1 VLLAGSE
8 AFLRF
13 FPPRDFQPYLGDES
27 GLEGPFRRDGR
38 WGVGYRSWEAF
49 QALYAERLAQLGP
62 LPDDAGGRPTWAMFG
77 NSFVQAP
84 GMLGDTARAAL
95 PHKRIFHLARNE
107 PLPVRFAQADLL
119 LEQGLRPER
128 LFIVLLPHDVWGL
141 ADHSLDQ
148 FGATSRG
155 GLVYAPRVPTG
166 PAGRALRSSRLAL
179 LGWVRTGR
187 HHAIP
192 GFRPSTLVRGIPG
205 SVQADLRRLFA
216 GLAETTW
223 RHGVAVTVVL
233 IPNHEQ
239 ICRGAPFGFQ
249 DTLTPL
255 CRDLGLDVCDVRAA
269 FLGQGDKPGL
279 FIPDK
284 HFSVRGNRVL
294 LDAVLAHRGGSGPR
308 PAGLAQGGTRP

>member
-1 VLLAGSE
+1 GMLLTAAVLLAGGE

-27 GLEGPFRRDGR
+27 GLEGPFRRDQR

-77 NSFVQAP
+77 TSFVRAP
-84 GMLGDTARAAL
+84 GMPGDTARAAL

-148 FGATSRG
+148 FGA
-155 GLVYAPRVPTG
+155 
-166 PAGRALRSSRLAL
+166 
-179 LGWVRTGR
+179 
-187 HHAIP
+187 
-192 GFRPSTLVRGIPG
+192 
-205 SVQADLRRLFA
+205 
-216 GLAETTW
+216 
-223 RHGVAVTVVL
+223 
-233 IPNHEQ
+233 
-239 ICRGAPFGFQ
+239 
-249 DTLTPL
+249 
-255 CRDLGLDVCDVRAA
+255 
-269 FLGQGDKPGL
+269 
-279 FIPDK
+279 
-284 HFSVRGNRVL
+284 
-294 LDAVLAHRGGSGPR
+294 
-308 PAGLAQGGTRP
+308 